1 METTTNNQLS
11 IVDELKNKLG
21 DIKDKIKEGGLSN
34 TVFSELTSNAKLLQ
48 DKIDTLLNKVGA
60 LTQSDIN
67 DAYLVLQK
75 AKRSELEALKNKDMK
90 RINVYAIVGV
100 ALLIA
105 VFLYKKNKV

>member
-1 METTTNNQLS
+1 MEKTTNNQLS

-21 DIKDKIKEGGLSN
+21 DIKDKIKSGGLSN
-34 TVFSELTSNAKLLQ
+34 TVFSELTNNAKLLQ
-48 DKIDTLLNKVGA
+48 DKIDSLLNKVGA

-90 RINVYAIVGV
+90 RINVYAIVGI
-100 ALLIA
+100 ALLIG
-105 VFLYKKNKV
+105 VYLYKKNKA

>member
-34 TVFSELTSNAKLLQ
+34 AVFTELTNNAKLLQ
-48 DKIDTLLNKVGA
+48 DKIDTLVNKYGS

-67 DAYLVLQK
+67 DAYLVLQQ

-90 RINVYAIVGV
+90 RIKFYAIVGI
-100 ALLIA
+100 ALLIG
-105 VFLYKKNKV
+105 VYLYNKKKA